1 MKAAGTTPLGTAGE
15 EQTSRWV
22 REMFDGV
29 ARRYDVLNHLL
40 SFNLDK
46 RWRART
52 VKALRPILSQPDAR
66 VLDLCC
72 GTGDLLIAMQ
82 EAAGRTLIG
91 SDFCHPML
99 LSAMDKLGAKGI
111 RTPQIVEG
119 DALRLGFKDS
129 VLDLVTVAFGVRNF
143 ANYARGFG
151 EIRRVLKPGGTFAIL
166 EFSHP
171 PNALI
176 RWGNNVYC
184 NKLLPV
190 IGGLISGSPKAYSY
204 LPSSVSKFPDAEQL
218 SLILRDSGFEQVT
231 YQHMTFGVVALHL
244 ARKR

>member
-1 MKAAGTTPLGTAGE
+1 MKAAGTTPLGAAGE

-52 VKALRPILSQPDAR
+52 VRRLRPILSRPDSR

-72 GTGDLLIAMQ
+72 GTGDMLIAMEQ
-82 EAAGRTLIG
+82 EAQRKLYG

-99 LSAMDKLGAKGI
+99 TAAREKLGA
-111 RTPQIVEG
+111 RQMRSQVVEG
-119 DALRLGFKDS
+119 DALRLAFRDGTF
-129 VLDLVTVAFGVRNF
+129 DLVTVAFGVRNF
-143 ANYARGFG
+143 ANYAKGFG

-171 PNALI
+171 PNPLI

-190 IGGLISGSPKAYSY
+190 VGGLISGSRKAYSY
-204 LPSSVSKFPDAEQL
+204 LPSSVSKFPDAGQL
-218 SLILRDSGFEQVT
+218 SQILRDSGFQQVT

-244 ARKR
+244 ARKA